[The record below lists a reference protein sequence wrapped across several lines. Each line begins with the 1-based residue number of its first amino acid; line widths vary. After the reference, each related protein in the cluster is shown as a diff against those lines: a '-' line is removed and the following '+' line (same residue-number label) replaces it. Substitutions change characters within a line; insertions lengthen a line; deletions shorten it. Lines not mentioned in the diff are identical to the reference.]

1 MKKIILFILLGFL
14 VANAQPG
21 QSRYQGRTGYQQSI
35 IWNDLHKS
43 LQDSIRNIIADSA
56 NANIINFLEDS
67 LSASNGIVYSGRD
80 FRQKIVK
87 DTTTLKA
94 YKPDSSA
101 TTIYLKQLSS
111 ANTYGGGQFV
121 YKSSG
126 SALKGVRFA
135 ATGGGIWE
143 RIELASSSNVVP
155 EWFGAIPDD
164 ANDDYAAVR
173 SAYDVALTLDGDVIF
188 KAGVYRMSATLVI
201 SPEGSNYQTGVR
213 RPYLKGEGKLRSV
226 LYFYNNTDGIW
237 FNGGL
242 SQGGWLTY
250 PGIMDLEIRGND
262 AAGTSGVIFDST
274 GTEVLERN
282 WIRNWHYGLRL
293 IQCNNL
299 YAGSN
304 RIQDNV
310 YGVYATTS
318 PNEMTFIS
326 NYITNNSNKGF
337 YQNSGNGTF
346 ITGGQIAHNDT
357 AVHLV
362 TATGFHLKNVPMEGA
377 GYYGIYA
384 ENSSTLTVDGV
395 IVTYMTSTN
404 PNGNLAL
411 WLQNSTAQLNLFGH
425 AGVGSDTSI
434 YLVGTNA
441 TVYASPTQANMK
453 TILKPTTVEWRIALS
468 NMRIFSDGSFNP
480 AIATEANWG
489 KYFKYHNRSTTLGEI
504 PFYVAKMNSDD
515 YFAAPILNGTDQRV
529 SLNAPTSQPAIDT
542 WPLRYTHGTV
552 NFEFPIDT
560 DSIKN
565 FVVTI
570 DTNGIGSLI
579 TGGGIVDYATIA
591 DTTSAFENKVW
602 ISRAVGDSITFC
614 VSWAGNATL
623 PPDGVGHIFRWWV
636 VTRPTR
642 WNP

>member
-1 MKKIILFILLGFL
+1 MKKIILFILLVFL

-43 LQDSIRNIIADSA
+43 LQDSIRNIIGDSA

-67 LSASNGIVYSGRD
+67 LTASNGIVYSGRD

-121 YKSSG
+121 YKASG

-143 RIELASSSNVVP
+143 RVELASASNVVP

-173 SAYDVALTLDGDVIF
+173 SAYDVALTLKGDVIF
-188 KAGVYRMSATLVI
+188 KAGVYRMSATLEI
-201 SPEGSNYQTGVR
+201 SPEGNSYQTGVR

-242 SQGGWLTY
+242 SQGGWLTD

-274 GTEVLERN
+274 GMEVLERN
-282 WIRNWHYGLRL
+282 WIRDWHYGLRI
-293 IQCNNL
+293 IQCNGL
-299 YAGSN
+299 SARSN

-357 AVHLV
+357 SVH
-362 TATGFHLKNVPMEGA
+362 ATNGAPLYISAVPMEGA
-377 GYYGIYA
+377 GYYGIYLDDTGFA
-384 ENSSTLTVDGV
+384 LLDGV
-395 IVTYMTSTN
+395 NVNYSTTTN
-404 PNGNLAL
+404 PKGNLTLYVKNA
-411 WLQNSTAQLNLFGH
+411 TARLENLGH
-425 AGVGSDTSI
+425 SGVGSDTSI
-434 YLVGTNA
+434 YMIGTNA
-441 TVYASPTQANMK
+441 IVTMGPTQGALK
-453 TILKPTTVEWRIALS
+453 TVWKPTTIEWPVAMSEYRSL
-468 NMRIFSDGSFNP
+468 SDGTFNP
-480 AIATEANWG
+480 ASATESRWG
-489 KYFKYHNRSTTLGEI
+489 KTFKYHNRSTSIPEI
-504 PFYVAKMNSDD
+504 PFYVAKMHSDD
-515 YFAAPILNGTDQRV
+515 YFSAPLLNGRDQRV
-529 SLNAPTSQPAIDT
+529 SINTPTAHPAIDT
-542 WPLRYTHGTV
+542 WPLRFIQGYV
-552 NFEFPIDT
+552 NFEFPIDA

-565 FVVTI
+565 FTVVL
-570 DTNGIGSLI
+570 DTNGFGTLI
-579 TGGGIVDYATIA
+579 TASGLVDYSTTA
-591 DTTSAFENKVW
+591 DTTKLYENKIW
-602 ISRAVGDSITFC
+602 ISRAVGTSVTFC
-614 VSWAGNATL
+614 VSWTGNATL
-623 PPDGVGHIFRWWV
+623 PPDGVGHIFRWWAV
-636 VTRPTR
+636 IRPAR